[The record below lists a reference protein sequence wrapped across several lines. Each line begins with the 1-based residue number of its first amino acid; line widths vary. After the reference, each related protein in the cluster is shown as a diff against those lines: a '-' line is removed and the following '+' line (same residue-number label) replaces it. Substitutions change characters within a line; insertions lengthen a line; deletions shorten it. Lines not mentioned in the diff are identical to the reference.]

1 MDLRMSSKERDR
13 LKVMGSLSEGRLTQ
27 VAAGRLLG
35 LSERQVRRVL
45 GRYRRQGDA
54 ALVHR
59 SRGRRSNRKTPQR
72 VRRKALACIRRDYR
86 DFGPTL
92 AAEKLAERDGI
103 AVSRETVRQWM
114 MAEGLW
120 RGRPRRHKH
129 RQWRQRRE
137 CFGELVQVDAS
148 PHDWFEGRAER
159 EPVLLTLI
167 DDATG
172 KRMQRFYEAEGTA
185 PTMDLLGRWLRKYG
199 RMGAVYGDKAGYL
212 VVNRPADA
220 EEARA
225 GRQAETQVGRA
236 LRELEINYIPAH
248 SPQAK
253 GRVERSHGVDQD
265 RLIKELRLRGIA
277 TIEEAN
283 RFLETE
289 YTPMCN
295 RKFAVPAASS
305 VDAHRQLTGFDLKAI
320 LSHQEQRVVA
330 NDYTVQYQGRKWQI
344 LKQSHGGGLRRSK
357 VTVQH
362 RLDGSI
368 KFHWRGRYL
377 KARRIAT
384 QTRHAATPATSSA
397 TSPAGRRAAAASG
410 LRPAAPAARPPR
422 QAWKPSPD
430 HPWRKPWKRT
440 VLLCGKPDIS
450 TLR

>member
-1 MDLRMSSKERDR
+1 MSGKERDR
-13 LKVMGSLSEGRLTQ
+13 LKVMAALSEGRLKQ
-27 VAAGRLLG
+27 GKAAALLG
-35 LSERQVRRVL
+35 LSTRQVRRIL
-45 GRYRRQGDA
+45 RRYKRQGDA
-54 ALVHR
+54 GLVHR
-59 SRGRRSNRKTPQR
+59 SRGRRSNRKTPQP

-103 AVSRETVRQWM
+103 EVNRETVRQWM

-120 RGRPRRHKH
+120 RGRPRRHQH
-129 RQWRQRRE
+129 RQWRERRE
-137 CFGELVQVDAS
+137 CFGELVQLDAS
-148 PHDWFEGRAER
+148 PHAWFEGRAER
-159 EPVLLTLI
+159 EPVLLTFI

-172 KRMQRFYEAEGTA
+172 KRMQRFYAAEGTA
-185 PTMDLLGRWLRKYG
+185 STMDLVGRWLRKYG

-212 VVNRPADA
+212 VVNRPAEA
-220 EEARA
+220 EEALA

-236 LRELEINYIPAH
+236 LRELGIAYIPAH

-265 RLIKELRLRGIA
+265 RLIKELRLRGLS

-283 RFLETE
+283 RFLERQ

-295 RKFAVPAASS
+295 RKFAVSAASS
-305 VDAHRQLTGFDLKAI
+305 VDAHRRLTGYDLKAI
-320 LSHQEQRVVA
+320 LSQQEPRGVA
-330 NDYTVQYQGRKWQI
+330 NDYTVQYQGQKWQI

-357 VTVQH
+357 VTVEH

-368 KFHWRGRYL
+368 TFRWRGRYL
-377 KARRIAT
+377 KARRIAAKR
-384 QTRHAATPATSSA
+384 QAATPPATP
-397 TSPAGRRAAAASG
+397 PAGRRAAAASG
-410 LRPAAPAARPPR
+410 LRPAASAARPPR
-422 QAWKPSPD
+422 QVWTPSPD